1 MVNGGIAMREVNIT
15 VYSEGENNL
24 KFVECLPSDLGLTA
38 DAGHFSIR
46 YPDLQVIV
54 WVIAKLTGHEA
65 YNALQ
70 RAIRLA
76 RERIVDVY

>member
-15 VYSEGENNL
+15 VYSEADDEL
-24 KFVECLPSDLGLTA
+24 KFVECLPSDLGLSA

-46 YPDLQVIV
+46 YPDLQVVV
-54 WVIAKLTGHEA
+54 WVTAKLTGHAA

-76 RERIVDVY
+76 RERIVDVF